1 MKSRR
6 AGFLRGAI
14 ADYDEIGSANKKDP
28 VARFVQTC
36 PAAWKPCSSGARTMN
51 DDASLLFITPTYPW
65 RWRMRF
71 LQRCADD
78 FRPVHNLFW
87 IVIEDGD
94 ETSPEVGQLLAQS
107 GVQHIYI
114 AHGPTRRWGNAQ
126 RDWGL
131 KYIRDQR
138 LRGVVFLADDD
149 NKYEAGLFDELRKV
163 QRLGILPVG
172 CLGPWGIERPI
183 VRNGRSMRWS
193 ADWRDRKYPVDMAGF
208 AFNSELLYEKIGDL
222 WKWDGPGGETEL
234 VESLID
240 SPDEL
245 EFLCNDCRDCYVW
258 HNLPVGWPAWMGVAA
273 FLLRRRTP
281 GFLRRK
287 LYGVPGVANR
297 LEERSP

>member
-1 MKSRR
+1 
-6 AGFLRGAI
+6 
-14 ADYDEIGSANKKDP
+14 
-28 VARFVQTC
+28 
-36 PAAWKPCSSGARTMN
+36 MN
-51 DDASLLFITPTYPW
+51 DEASLLFVTPTYP
-65 RWRMRF
+65 RRQRMRF
-71 LQRCADD
+71 LRRCADD

-107 GVQHIYI
+107 GVPHIYV

-138 LRGVVFLADDD
+138 LQGVVYLADDD
-149 NKYEAGLFDELRKV
+149 NKYDAPLFDELRKV
-163 QRLGILPVG
+163 KRLGILPVG

-183 VRNGRSMRWS
+183 VGNGRVVRWS

-208 AFNSELLYEKIGDL
+208 AFISELLYPKIGDF
-222 WKWDGPGGETEL
+222 WKWDGRGGETEL
-234 VESLID
+234 IESLID

-245 EFLCNDCRDCYVW
+245 EFLCNDCRNCYVW
-258 HNLPVGWPAWMGVAA
+258 HNLRLGWPARMGVAA
-273 FLLRRRTP
+273 SLLRRRTP

-287 LYGVPGVANR
+287 LYGAPGVANR